1 MSSRIT
7 LRQLQAFIAVAQAQS
22 FTRAAERLNLAQPI
36 VSGLVRDLEA
46 EVGFRLFNRTTRRV
60 EPTDAALEFLHDVER
75 INDNVEMA
83 LRRARD
89 IGLRRRGHIAVGAPP
104 LLAAALMPHAMADF
118 AQHSPDITV
127 TLVDRPIAD
136 LHQMLKDGELHLA
149 IGTFLRVDPSITRRS
164 LVTDSFSLLC
174 RTDHPLAALK
184 RPRWRDLEGHALI
197 ALRGGNGIREQLER
211 GYAAA
216 GLTAEP
222 AHEFSQLATVIAM
235 VEAGFGL
242 TVLPLYGLTALP
254 SDQLIARPLNSPSL
268 KRDFDVVHRADR
280 TLSPGALAFIDSLGR
295 AARDLKRQ
303 HTTAVTHD

>member
-1 MSSRIT
+1 MNSRIT

-36 VSGLVRDLEA
+36 VSGLIRDLEA

-75 INDNVEMA
+75 INDNVDMA

-89 IGLRRRGHIAVGAPP
+89 IGLRQRGHIAVGAPP

-118 AQHSPDITV
+118 ARTAPDVSV
-127 TLVDRPIAD
+127 TLIDRPIAD
-136 LHQMLKDGELHLA
+136 LAQMLKAGDLHLA
-149 IGTFLRVDPSITRRS
+149 IGTFLRVDPALTRRS

-174 RTDHPLAALK
+174 RTDHPLAALQ
-184 RPRWRDLEGHALI
+184 RPRWRDLAGHALI

-222 AHEFSQLATVIAM
+222 VHEFSQLATVIAM
-235 VEAGFGL
+235 VKAGFGI
-242 TVLPLYGLTALP
+242 TVLPLYGLPALP
-254 SDQLIARPLNSPSL
+254 SDRLVARPLTGPSL

-280 TLSPGALAFIDSLGR
+280 TLSPSALAFIDSLGK
-295 AARDLKRQ
+295 AARDLRQ
-303 HTTAVTHD
+303 RSR